1 MKKGI
6 LYGIIFSV
14 LVLVVAFSLLSIGFT
29 MDGPGIGV
37 WLSLILLIGA
47 IITGI
52 FFLKNKSATI
62 VYSAKTAI
70 VLTATW
76 LLLFLIAFF
85 R

>member
-6 LYGIIFSV
+6 LYGIIFSI
-14 LVLVVAFSLLSIGFT
+14 LVLVVAYSLLGIGFT
-29 MDGPGIGV
+29 MAGPGIGV

-52 FFLKNKSATI
+52 CLLKNKSATI

-70 VLTATW
+70 VLTTIW

>member
-1 MKKGI
+1 MVMAPPGAQIQPIIKT
-6 LYGIIFSV
+6 LYS
-14 LVLVVAFSLLSIGFT
+14 SPIGFT
-29 MDGPGIGV
+29 MAGPGIGV

-52 FFLKNKSATI
+52 CLLKNKSATI

-70 VLTATW
+70 VLTTIW